1 MKDRLLRHFVS
12 AGSILDLGSNQ
23 KPSMKRVQVLY
34 RKNMGHLLPTDD
46 AHSMV
51 MDWQAIGSDLFQAT
65 ERVQKNISLETNQ
78 DRVVY
83 E

>member
-1 MKDRLLRHFVS
+1 MKDRLFRHFVS

-34 RKNMGHLLPTDD
+34 RKNIGHILPMDD
-46 AHSMV
+46 GHSAA
-51 MDWQAIGSDLFQAT
+51 MDWQAIGSDLYKAAD
-65 ERVQKNISLETNQ
+65 RVQKNISLETNQ

>member
-1 MKDRLLRHFVS
+1 MKDSLFRHFVS

-23 KPSMKRVQVLY
+23 KPSMKRVHVLY
-34 RKNMGHLLPTDD
+34 SKSTTHALPTDD
-46 AHSMV
+46 AQSMA
-51 MDWQAIGSDLFQAT
+51 MDWQAVGSDLFKAT
-65 ERVQKNISLETNQ
+65 NRVQKNITLAIDQ